1 MCLLD
6 NILVKNNMNDKIV
19 IGLAGQIASGKDT
32 IADYIVKKYGGV
44 SLSFSQPLRDILK
57 RVFMPI
63 DRANLVWLG
72 QTLVDRFG
80 TDILSKIISKEIESS
95 DKKIFVLSNIRREGD
110 VSCFKDWPRYIL
122 IGVETDPKI
131 CYDRLVKRSQ
141 NEDDKTKTWEQ
152 FQKDLQLST
161 EVSIDGLIKKSS
173 VQINNNGSLED
184 LHQQIDKI
192 IEKIKENHK

>member
-1 MCLLD
+1 M
-6 NILVKNNMNDKIV
+6 KNKIV
-19 IGLAGQIASGKDT
+19 IGLAGQISSGKDT
-32 IADYIVKKYGGV
+32 IADYIVKKYDGV
-44 SLSFSQPLRDILK
+44 SLSFSQPLRDILN
-57 RVFMPI
+57 RVFQPI
-63 DRANLVWLG
+63 DRGNLVWLG

-80 TDILSKIISKEIESS
+80 TDILSKVLSKEIELS

-110 VSCFKDWPRYIL
+110 VSCFKDWPKYIL

-131 CYDRLVKRSQ
+131 CYERLIKRSQ
-141 NEDDKTKTWEQ
+141 NVDDQTKTWEQ

-173 VQINNNGSLED
+173 IHINNNGSLED
-184 LHQQIDKI
+184 LHQQIGKI

>member
-1 MCLLD
+1 
-6 NILVKNNMNDKIV
+6 MNDKIV

-32 IADYIVKKYGGV
+32 IADYIVKKYGGI
-44 SLSFSQPLRDILK
+44 SLSYSQSLRDILN
-57 RVFMPI
+57 RIFQPI

-80 TDILSKIISKEIESS
+80 TDILSKVLSKEIELS

-110 VSCFKDWPRYIL
+110 ISCFKDWPGFVL

-131 CYDRLVKRSQ
+131 CYERLTKRSQ
-141 NEDDKTKTWEQ
+141 NTDDQIKTWEQ

-161 EVSIDGLIKKSS
+161 EVTIDGLIKKSS
-173 VQINNNGSLED
+173 IQVNNDGSLED
-184 LHQQIDKI
+184 LYKQVDKI
-192 IEKIKENHK
+192 IEELNKK